1 MCLVVVLNLSKK
13 NCSWI
18 SLEGITEMVAEQ
30 LKLPMHCSMAS
41 NSSEGMTVGSCF
53 WGAIKPPTVEQQR
66 GKSVDSIGN
75 QSKNGWLMLIVWWE
89 PYLSLQKKRGLS
101 KSREPQS
108 SHGESWPVLHEN
120 AITSVYTPSLDYN
133 LSIRIYIYFLKPYV
147 VPVYWLLERD
157 YPIKWIVTILDI
169 LVSKIPYN
177 HQPTGDLNTAQ
188 M

>member
-1 MCLVVVLNLSKK
+1 
-13 NCSWI
+13 
-18 SLEGITEMVAEQ
+18 
-30 LKLPMHCSMAS
+30 MHCSMAS
-41 NSSEGMTVGSCF
+41 NSSLELVGTSPKR
-53 WGAIKPPTVEQQR
+53 IEQR
-66 GKSVDSIGN
+66 GTSADSIGN
-75 QSKNGWLMLIVWWE
+75 QSKNGWLSDGNHI
-89 PYLSLQKKRGLS
+89 YLCKKRLCPKVGNPW
-101 KSREPQS
+101 EPQS

-133 LSIRIYIYFLKPYV
+133 LSIRIYIYVLKPCV

-177 HQPTGDLNTAQ
+177 HQPTGDLNTVQ